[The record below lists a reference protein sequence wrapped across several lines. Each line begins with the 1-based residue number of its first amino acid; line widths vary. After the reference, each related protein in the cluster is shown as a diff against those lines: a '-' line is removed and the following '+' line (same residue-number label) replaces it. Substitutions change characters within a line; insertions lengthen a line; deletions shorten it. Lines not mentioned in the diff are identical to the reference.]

1 MVLGRGK
8 RTTSTAARV
17 RPDGGDGASTS
28 TSISTSISVSISVSA
43 NGIHYTA
50 IDARSVRM
58 PVEHPSIVAIT
69 VRTAK
74 VDIVISSDKRILAV
88 RENREK

>member
-1 MVLGRGK
+1 MLGRGK
-8 RTTSTAARV
+8 QTTSTTARV
-17 RPDGGDGASTS
+17 CPNSSNSAS
-28 TSISTSISVSISVSA
+28 TSISTSISVSA
-43 NGIHYTA
+43 NGIYYTA
-50 IDARSVRM
+50 IDVRSVCM
-58 PVEHPSIVAIT
+58 PIKHLSIVAIT